1 LAVLTGVSKKE
12 DWEGEGAEVRPMAYV
27 DKLGDLLG

>member
-1 LAVLTGVSKKE
+1 MAVLTGVSTKE
-12 DWEGEGAEVRPMAYV
+12 EFLQDGAEVVPMAYV